1 MLHSFGSA
9 TLLKSALAGTR
20 GARSKTKNTAG
31 VKSCGVF
38 RFAFFLILSSC
49 ITAKNHASTAPDT
62 RVENTASVQYQFK
75 GRQFQT
81 SDNDVFVTAKITGS
95 PAVITL
101 MHHSIDF
108 AGQLQA
114 AQQGTPPTG
123 NALNT
128 SNTSSGTRSSAP
140 QSRLLQ
146 GRTAASS
153 DGISITGSFPV
164 EQGQCAT
171 SSDSSSLTPQPSPMD
186 YQGKMLNVPNTL
198 SLTTDEFFKVGDTIF
213 IYLNDQD
220 QNLEAT
226 LAEKIVV
233 TIISEDGID
242 KETIELTETET
253 NSGFFTG
260 YVQSVDINLAQ
271 AQHFDCKLSVTS
283 ESNMQARYQDQFDAV
298 DIAAAGAL
306 FDPSSYIIDADTGE
320 YINDIVVRLIDSNT
334 GELADVLSPDGG
346 YFDQEDMPFITG
358 GSITDNL
365 GNTYTFP
372 YGGFSFPVLGS
383 GQYKIQIGDSVYHD
397 YPISAQKTL
406 TEINSLPNGPFN
418 LDEQGSRALA
428 FDVPGITFRMD
439 IPLNP
444 KDNSVLLT
452 KTANKSQA
460 AVGELVL
467 YNIHLQNSEI
477 PGIDVNIQ
485 DQLPLGFRYVPGS
498 AALDGDQIAD
508 PIVTDSGKRLTF
520 NFANIIEKEGFN
532 LRYVA
537 RIGVNA
543 QIGQAT
549 NTVWLEDDNSDGLG
563 KLESNTS
570 KAHIEIKEE
579 LFSEKSRIFG
589 RVYIGDC
596 DNNSEQEGIGGV
608 RIYLENGNYIV
619 TDEDGLWHMESQEP
633 GTHIVQLD
641 TTTLPKYLDLMTCD
655 NYGTH
660 AGREYSQ
667 FVDVEPGTMWRA
679 DFVVKLKPP
688 SVGEVIQRL
697 SSRVIPLTNQE
708 LLVQDT
714 ENVNSPVKQKISYRL
729 RLTGTEVVLKDLRS
743 LIMLPEGV
751 IYKKNSALFDGK
763 PVAAPKEYD
772 SQTLLFSLNDPGKD
786 WQHILEFEAWIT
798 SDAQPGE
805 LTTRSVAM
813 FNAPSQNN
821 QRTPLAL
828 TSALLS
834 IIPVNKQAHKPA
846 EAPKFSS
853 FNPEL
858 NSADKLAL
866 QSVINNLRG
875 LKDLQLEVAGHTDN
889 VPIARR
895 SRHIF
900 EDNNELSMARA
911 RSTANFIIQELQL
924 QPHQVSITGYGS
936 GKPLARNNSSD
947 SRAKNRRVEV
957 NILAGTNG
965 MNIVQADSGNQMIAT
980 TGIAPGGFDFPIE
993 ATASGPISTVIT
1005 MPVFDKAYLAQTD
1018 NSFEWLWPSGEYL
1031 PNMPS
1036 TKLALKHPLDHKI
1049 QLTLNGAPVSQL
1061 NFTKRETYSATKAAI
1076 SLWSGVDIIEGNNH
1090 FVASLVDSND
1100 NIVAREEFDL
1110 HYAGSPTRV
1119 ILIEDETR
1127 ATADG
1132 VVAPVIAVK
1141 LFDKDGYPVRD
1152 GLQGEFTV
1160 DSPYYALNPN
1170 KDQVQINRNEF
1181 KPNFEINND
1190 GIAYITLE
1198 PTTQA
1203 GEAVIRFPFSNDEI
1217 RVWLKPQNREWMLI
1231 ALGEGTIGYQDIS
1244 GHVNNAKS
1252 HDLKD
1257 EFYTDG
1263 RLALFAKG
1271 QILGD
1276 WLLTAAYDST
1286 KGKTTP
1292 FEKLLDPNKYY
1303 TLYGDNSQQKLD
1315 ASMEGKLYVRIEK
1328 ERFYTVFG
1336 DYSTD
1341 LSKTELS
1348 KYLRK
1353 FHGIQSVFQGDVV
1366 SFNMFATE
1374 SAQRFVRDEIQGDGT
1389 SGLYQLSEKNIIS
1402 NSETISIQVRDRFR
1416 SEVILQ
1422 ETELAKDSDYSIDY
1436 IDGSLFFKTPIHSTD
1451 EALNP
1456 RYIIVRYETKDDNA
1470 NDITFGGRVALH
1482 SGDKNLE
1489 VGTTV
1494 ITEELGNTSRTL
1506 NGVDM
1511 RFKLNEALEIKA
1523 ERAFTEHDTDGVKT
1537 SSNASIISL
1546 DFRGEQLQAKAYA
1559 RSEEAGFGLDQLNDS
1574 EGNTEKLGVEGTL
1587 YFTSAEYIN
1596 ALFSDQ
1602 NTLGSSQRQTML
1614 EAKYNQEYDL
1624 GRYHMGTRISQTQS
1638 ALGDSDSI
1646 QQILA
1651 GHSFTLFNGSLLLNT
1666 DAEFNL
1672 QQNDDIYDLVR
1683 VGSDYRINE
1692 HVMLFAVYEAGLSS
1706 DAPQRSV
1713 LGLRATPWQGMQ
1725 LSSSV
1730 EQQDNKDGTRLFAVH
1745 GLNQDINLDEHW
1757 QVSFGFDQAQDLE
1770 NTVLEQS
1777 AVVASSDD
1785 FYAFSTGL
1793 GYRSPQWQ
1801 WTNRLEYRESD
1812 TGHKWNALTGVFH
1825 PVAQGFAIG
1834 VNAEYRADEQD
1845 TSSTDFKQI
1854 EFDIGLR
1861 PLTYGLAWLNQSK
1874 YIEENQTSTDSDLV
1888 SRRLLNNTHVNMR
1901 WNKTQLSA
1909 QYGLKYV
1916 DENFDGTQY
1925 SGIID
1930 LIGMQL
1936 RHHITPKWDWGV
1948 HLQRLYDYELKDSR
1962 HSLGAS
1968 IGLTPQ
1974 ANTWV
1979 SFGYNFAGFSDSD
1992 FDGAG
1997 YNAHGIYMK
2006 IRIKADQDNLANLRN
2021 YFQ

>member
-1 MLHSFGSA
+1 LGQ
-9 TLLKSALAGTR
+9 G
-20 GARSKTKNTAG
+20 KTKNTAPSKTSG
-31 VKSCGVF
+31 GVF
-38 RFAFFLILSSC
+38 SFSLAFISLSLFVSQTLQAETAANTIVSNQATVSYQFLGQSNIASDTEVF
-49 ITAKNHASTAPDT
+49 ITARAADGAGTPS
-62 RVENTASVQYQFK
+62 
-75 GRQFQT
+75 
-81 SDNDVFVTAKITGS
+81 
-95 PAVITL
+95 VITL
-101 MHHSIDF
+101 MHNSIDF
-108 AGQLQA
+108 SGQLQA
-114 AQQGTPPTG
+114 AQSPSVNPIAPTP
-123 NALNT
+123 NT
-128 SNTSSGTRSSAP
+128 LSASSTNSRARAITSSTS
-140 QSRLLQ
+140 
-146 GRTAASS
+146 GRTTASS
-153 DGISITGSFPV
+153 NGQTLSGSFSV
-164 EQGQCAT
+164 QEGQCAT
-171 SSDSSSLTPQPSPMD
+171 DSTGNTLTAQPTPTD
-186 YQGKMLNVPNTL
+186 YQGNTLALPGTL
-198 SLTTDEFFKVGDTIF
+198 SLSSDEFFKVGDTIF
-213 IYLNDQD
+213 VHLQDLD
-220 QNLEAT
+220 QNNDPT
-226 LAEKIVV
+226 VVEKIVV
-233 TIISEDGID
+233 TIISENGLDT
-242 KETIELTETET
+242 ETIQLTETDT
-253 NSGFFTG
+253 STGLFTG
-260 YVQSVDINLAQ
+260 YIQSVDINTQ
-271 AQHFDCKLSVTS
+271 GSTPYNCHLSVTNNS
-283 ESNMQARYQDQFDAV
+283 RMQASYQDKADVV
-298 DIAAAGAL
+298 DISAAAAL
-306 FDPSSYIIDADTGE
+306 FDPNSYVINADTGE
-320 YINDIVVRLIDSNT
+320 YINGIEVTLIDKDT
-334 GELADVLSPDGG
+334 DLPADILSTDGG
-346 YFDQEDMPFITG
+346 VFPSTVTTG
-358 GSITDNL
+358 GTIYDSK
-365 GNTYTFP
+365 GNETIFP
-372 YGGFSFPVLGS
+372 YGGFAFPVLDS
-383 GQYKIQIGDSVYHD
+383 GTYEIRVGESVYHR
-397 YPISAQKTL
+397 YPIPEQNSL
-406 TEINSLPNGPFN
+406 EDINALPNGPFN

-428 FDVPGITFRMD
+428 FDVHGITFRMD
-439 IPLNP
+439 IPLDP

-452 KTANKSQA
+452 KTANKSTA
-460 AVGELVL
+460 GVGELVS
-467 YNIHLQNSEI
+467 YNIQLKNSEI
-477 PGIDVNIQ
+477 PGDNIIIH
-485 DQLPLGFRYVPGS
+485 DLLPRGFRYVPGS
-498 AALDGDQIAD
+498 ITLDGIALSEPTID
-508 PIVTDSGKRLTF
+508 DSGRSLAFTI
-520 NFANIIEKEGFN
+520 ANIDADDTLN

-537 RIGVNA
+537 RIGVNTPV
-543 QIGQAT
+543 GKAT
-549 NTVWLEDDNSDGLG
+549 NTASLEDDILIA
-563 KLESNTS
+563 NTTN
-570 KAHIEIKEE
+570 AHIEIKED
-579 LFSEKSRIFG
+579 LFSEKSRLFG

-596 DNNSEQEGIGGV
+596 DNKTEQEGISGV
-608 RIYLENGNYIV
+608 RIYLENGNYVV
-619 TDEDGLWHMESQEP
+619 TDEDGLWHMEAQDP
-633 GTHIVQLD
+633 GTHVVQLD
-641 TTTLPKYLDLMTCD
+641 TDTLPKYLDLMSCD

-667 FVDVEPGTMWRA
+667 FVDVEPGTMWRS

-688 SVGEVIQRL
+688 SIGEVIQRL
-697 SSRVIPLTNQE
+697 GSQVVTLSEQE
-708 LLVQDT
+708 ILLQDT
-714 ENVNSPVKQKISYRL
+714 ENANSPVRQKISYRL
-729 RLTGTEVVLKDLRS
+729 KLTGTEVILKKLRS
-743 LIMLPEGV
+743 LVMLPEGV
-751 IYKKNSALFDGK
+751 IYKKNSALFDGV
-763 PVAAPKEYD
+763 PVATPKEYD
-772 SQTLLFSLNDPGKD
+772 AQTLLFSLNDPGKD
-786 WQHILEFEAWIT
+786 WQHTLTFEAWIT
-798 SDAQPGE
+798 QDAKPGE

-813 FNAPSQNN
+813 FNAPAQNN
-821 QRTPLAL
+821 QRTPVAL

-834 IIPVNKQAHKPA
+834 IIPANKQAHKPQ

-858 NSADKLAL
+858 NAADKLAI
-866 QSVINNLRG
+866 QEVIKNLRG
-875 LKDLQLEVAGHTDN
+875 LKDLKLEVAGHTDN

-900 EDNNELSMARA
+900 ENNRELSMARA
-911 RSTANFIIQELQL
+911 RSTANYIMQELQL

-936 GKPLARNNSSD
+936 GKPLAKNNSKD
-947 SRAKNRRVEV
+947 NRAKNRRVEV
-957 NILAGTNG
+957 NILSGHNG
-965 MNIVQADSGNQMIAT
+965 MNIAQADSGNQMVAT
-980 TGIAPGGFDFPIE
+980 AGIAPGGFDFPIE
-993 ATASGPISTVIT
+993 ATAAGPIRNVIT
-1005 MPVFDKAYLAQTD
+1005 MPEFDKAYLAQTD
-1018 NSFEWLWPSGEYL
+1018 NKFEWLWPSGDYL
-1031 PNMPS
+1031 PNIPS
-1036 TKLALKHPLDHKI
+1036 TKLALKHPIDHKI
-1049 QLTLNGAPVSQL
+1049 QLTLNNAPVSQL
-1061 NFTKRETYSATKAAI
+1061 NFAKRETYGPSKSAI
-1076 SLWSGVDIIEGNNH
+1076 SIWTGVDIKEGNNH

-1119 ILIEDETR
+1119 VLISDETR

-1132 VVAPVIAVK
+1132 VVAPVIAVQ
-1141 LFDKDGYPVRD
+1141 LFDKDGYPVRN

-1160 DSPYYALNPN
+1160 DNPYFALDPN

-1181 KPNFEINND
+1181 KPNYEISGD
-1190 GIAYITLE
+1190 GTAYITLE

-1203 GEAVIRFPFSNDEI
+1203 GEAVIRFPLANGHEEEI

-1244 GHVNNAKS
+1244 GHVSNAKS
-1252 HDLKD
+1252 HDIKD

-1271 QILGD
+1271 QIMGD

-1315 ASMEGKLYVRIEK
+1315 ASMEGKLYLRVEK

-1389 SGLYQLSEKNIIS
+1389 SGLYQLSEKDIIT
-1402 NSETISIQVRDRFR
+1402 NSETITLQVRDRFR
-1416 SEVILQ
+1416 SEVIL
-1422 ETELAKDSDYSIDY
+1422 EEVELAKDSDYSIDY

-1451 EALNP
+1451 ETLNP
-1456 RYIIVRYETKDDNA
+1456 RYIIVRYETKGNA
-1470 NDITFGGRVALH
+1470 NDITFGGRVAIH
-1482 SGDKNLE
+1482 GEEKNLE
-1489 VGTTV
+1489 LGATV

-1511 RFKLNEALEIKA
+1511 RFKLSDALEIKA
-1523 ERAFTEHDTDGVKT
+1523 ESAFTEHDNDGVK
-1537 SSNASIISL
+1537 SSANASIVSL

-1559 RSEEAGFGLDQLNDS
+1559 RTEEAGFGLDQLNDS

-1638 ALGDSDSI
+1638 AVGKSDSI

-1666 DAEFNL
+1666 DAEFNIK
-1672 QQNDDIYDLVR
+1672 QNDDIYDLVR

-1692 HVMLFAVYEAGLSS
+1692 HVTLFAVYETGLSS
-1706 DAPQRSV
+1706 EAPQRSV

-1725 LSSSV
+1725 LSNSV
-1730 EQQDNKDGTRLFAVH
+1730 EQQDSKDGTRLFAVH
-1745 GLNQDINLDEHW
+1745 GLNQEINLDEHW
-1757 QVSFGFDQAQDLE
+1757 QISFGFDQAQDLE

-1777 AVVASSDD
+1777 TVVASSDD
-1785 FYAFSTGL
+1785 FYAFTTGL

-1801 WTNRLEYRESD
+1801 WTNRLEYRESE

-1834 VNAEYRADEQD
+1834 VNAEYRADEQE

-1925 SGIID
+1925 SGVID

-2021 YFQ
+2021 YFN